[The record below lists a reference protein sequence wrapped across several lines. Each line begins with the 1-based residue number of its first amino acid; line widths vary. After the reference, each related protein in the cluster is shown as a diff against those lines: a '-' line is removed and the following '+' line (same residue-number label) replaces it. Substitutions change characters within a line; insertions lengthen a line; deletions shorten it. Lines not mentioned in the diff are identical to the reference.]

1 LANTDKKTTPQAD
14 AIEYPVSCSFE
25 MAQKDIPKT
34 LAVAIRA
41 GKGKPI
47 GSKAPAERPRQ
58 GSTNINL
65 WTRKQLNDPNSA
77 QLNIAKLRLTQQTPH
92 TQTEINSTNSAYPN

>member
-1 LANTDKKTTPQAD
+1 VDRATEATYEIGSKRLVRTADLANTDKKTTPQAD

-77 QLNIAKLRLTQQTPH
+77 
-92 TQTEINSTNSAYPN
+92 